1 MSASVLEIVTILKN
15 LAEFWREILE
25 KCVNAELVKKSPFS
39 RNPTVYSRVH
49 KCCVS

>member
-1 MSASVLEIVTILKN
+1 MSASVLEIVSILKN

-25 KCVNAELVKKSPFS
+25 KCVNAELVMK
-39 RNPTVYSRVH
+39 NPTVYSRVH